1 MNLRLDI
8 AYDGTDFLGWQ
19 IQADSRTIQYE
30 LTTALSRLDEAP
42 VTLHGAGR
50 TDAGVHALGQ
60 VASAILSKDREPVE
74 IQRALNGVLPR
85 DIRIKSA
92 TAASPSFNARFDAK
106 QKMYQYQLWT
116 GEVMNPLLNRFAWH
130 YPFVVD
136 DEALASESSMLVGT
150 HDFTAFTVTDAEAG
164 SRTRTI
170 RDIRINRN
178 EDLLGIEFTGEG
190 FLRYQ
195 IRTMVSALVE
205 GTRGRLGNI
214 SIRELIERRD
224 RSLVGRMAPAKGLTL
239 MKVGY

>member
-19 IQADSRTIQYE
+19 IQADSRTVQYE
-30 LTTALSRLDEAP
+30 LTTALSHLDEQP

-60 VASAILSKDREPVE
+60 VASASLSKDREPYE
-74 IQRALNGVLPR
+74 ILRALNGVLPR

-92 TAASPSFNARFDAK
+92 SAVSPQFNARFDAK
-106 QKMYQYQLWT
+106 QKTYRYQLWT

-130 YPFVVD
+130 YPFSIN
-136 DEALASESSMLVGT
+136 DEALASEISVFAGT
-150 HDFTAFTVTDAEAG
+150 HDFTAFTVSDAEAG

-170 RDIRINRN
+170 LDVKINRN
-178 EDLLGIEFTGEG
+178 EDLLTIEFTGEG

-205 GTRGRLGNI
+205 GNRGRLGNI
-214 SIRELIERRD
+214 SMRELIEGRD
-224 RSLVGRMAPAKGLTL
+224 RSLAGRMAPAKGLTL

>member
-19 IQADSRTIQYE
+19 IQADSRTIQHE
-30 LTTALSRLDEAP
+30 MTVALSRLDEQP

-60 VASAILSKDREPVE
+60 VASAGLSKDREPDE
-74 IQRALNGVLPR
+74 IRRALNGVLPR

-92 TAASPSFNARFDAK
+92 TSAPPQFNARFDAK
-106 QKMYQYQLWT
+106 QKTYRYQLWT

-130 YPFVVD
+130 YPFPLD
-136 DEALASESSMLVGT
+136 DETLASASSMFVGT
-150 HDFTAFTVTDAEAG
+150 HDFTAFTVSDAEAG

-170 RDIRINRN
+170 LDVRIDRN
-178 EDLLGIEFTGEG
+178 EDLLVIEFSGEG

-205 GTRGRLGNI
+205 GNRGRLGNV
-214 SIRELIERRD
+214 SMRELIERRD
-224 RSLVGRMAPAKGLTL
+224 RSLAGRMAPAKGLTL

>member
-30 LTTALSRLDEAP
+30 LTTALSRLDEQS

-50 TDAGVHALGQ
+50 TDAGVHAIGQ
-60 VASAILSKDREPVE
+60 VASANLTKDREPDE
-74 IQRALNGVLPR
+74 ILRALNGVLPR

-92 TAASPSFNARFDAK
+92 TAASPNFNARFDAK
-106 QKMYQYQLWT
+106 QKTYRYQLWT

-130 YPFVVD
+130 YPFPVD

-150 HDFTAFTVTDAEAG
+150 HDFTAFTISDAEAG

-170 RDIRINRN
+170 LDVRIARN
-178 EDLLGIEFTGEG
+178 EDLLAIEFTGEG

-205 GTRGRLGNI
+205 GTRGRLGDV
-214 SIRELIERRD
+214 SMRELIERRD
-224 RSLVGRMAPAKGLTL
+224 RSLAGRMAPAKGLTL